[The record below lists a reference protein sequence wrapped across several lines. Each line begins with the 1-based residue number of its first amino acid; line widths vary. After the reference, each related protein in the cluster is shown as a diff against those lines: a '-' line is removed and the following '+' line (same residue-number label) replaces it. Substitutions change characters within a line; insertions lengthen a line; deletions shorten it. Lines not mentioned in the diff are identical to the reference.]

1 MKAII
6 FDLDGTL
13 VHSAPDI
20 HAAANVMLAH
30 AGRDPVTLHQLTGFI
45 GNGLEKTVERCLRAT
60 GDLPQDLT
68 PHYAVMNRAYAKD
81 LTTLTEL
88 FDGVREALDAI
99 DMPMALCT
107 NKPEIP
113 ARDLCDQLDL
123 TRYFTI
129 ITGGDS
135 TQAKKPDP
143 LPLLHTTLALGL
155 SVEECLYVGDSIT
168 DFRTARASEMS
179 FAYYTGGYQL
189 VPVEGLRPSECF
201 DSWRGLDL
209 AQFHGA

>member
-1 MKAII
+1 MKAVI

-30 AGRDPVTLHQLTGFI
+30 AGRDPVTLDQVIGFI
-45 GNGLEKTVERCLRAT
+45 GNGIEKLVERCLRAT
-60 GDLPQDLT
+60 GAVPDDLS
-68 PHYAVMNRAYAKD
+68 PHYAEMNRAYAKD
-81 LTTLTEL
+81 LTTLTRL
-88 FDGVREALDAI
+88 FDGVRDTLDATRV
-99 DMPMALCT
+99 PMALCT

-123 TRYFTI
+123 TRYFTV

-143 LPLLHTTLALGL
+143 LPLVHTAVALGL
-155 SVEECLYVGDSIT
+155 SVEDCLYVGDSVT
-168 DFRTARASEMS
+168 DFRTARAAKMA
-179 FAYYTGGYQL
+179 FAYYTGGYQPT
-189 VPVEGLRPSECF
+189 PVEGLKSEECF
-201 DSWRGLDL
+201 DSWHGLDL
-209 AQFHGA
+209 SRFARL